1 MAVRSQQIQIRVTPR
16 EKAALKRLA
25 RRAGQS
31 LSSYILLRALPSHL
45 ATFGQILRVLRKD
58 EERRFAL
65 AELNDFLARLAPV
78 QFAEAV
84 QYADLRTLSPLAQ
97 NYVAAMVE
105 QAARQKAVEPPSW
118 TREVVPLDEPFFATS
133 LRGLRSYLLRAAP
146 VAFKRR
152 NIFVD
157 ASVGDRV

>member
-1 MAVRSQQIQIRVTPR
+1 MAGKSEQIQIRVTLR

-31 LSSYILLRALPSHL
+31 LSSYVLSRALP
-45 ATFGQILRVLRKD
+45 APQTRFDRILQALRKD
-58 EERRFAL
+58 EDRGFAL
-65 AELNDFLARLAPV
+65 AELNDLLSGLAGVELEETLR
-78 QFAEAV
+78 
-84 QYADLRTLSPLAQ
+84 YADLGGLSPEAR

-105 QAARQKAVEPPSW
+105 QTAYRKGVEAPPGRGGWRPWMNLSS
-118 TREVVPLDEPFFATS
+118 PLSLGS
-133 LRGLRSYLLRAAP
+133 LRPYLLRVAP

>member
-1 MAVRSQQIQIRVTPR
+1 MAGKSEQIQIRVTLR

-31 LSSYILLRALPSHL
+31 LSSYVLSRALP
-45 ATFGQILRVLRKD
+45 APQARFDRILQALRKD
-58 EERRFAL
+58 EDRGFAL
-65 AELNDFLARLAPV
+65 AELNDLLSGLAGVELEETLR
-78 QFAEAV
+78 
-84 QYADLRTLSPLAQ
+84 YADLGGLSPEAR

-105 QAARQKAVEPPSW
+105 QAAYRKGVEPPDW
-118 TREVVPLDEPFFATS
+118 TRRVAALDEPFFAAPLGS
-133 LRGLRSYLLRAAP
+133 LRPYLLRVAP

>member
-1 MAVRSQQIQIRVTPR
+1 MAGKSEQIQIRVTLR

-31 LSSYILLRALPSHL
+31 LSSYVLSRALP
-45 ATFGQILRVLRKD
+45 APQTRFDRILQALRKD
-58 EERRFAL
+58 EDRGFAL
-65 AELNDFLARLAPV
+65 AELNDLLSGLAGVELEETLR
-78 QFAEAV
+78 
-84 QYADLRTLSPLAQ
+84 YADLEGLSPEAR

-105 QAARQKAVEPPSW
+105 QAAYRKGVEAPAW
-118 TREVVPLDEPFFATS
+118 TRRVAALDEPLFATPLGS
-133 LRGLRSYLLRAAP
+133 LRPYLLRVAP